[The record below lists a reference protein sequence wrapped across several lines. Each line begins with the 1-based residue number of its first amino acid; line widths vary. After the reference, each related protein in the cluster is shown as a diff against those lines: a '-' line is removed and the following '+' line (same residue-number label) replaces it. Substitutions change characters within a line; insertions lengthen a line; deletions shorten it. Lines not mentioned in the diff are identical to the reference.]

1 MAPKTAENFRALCTG
16 EYLISFY
23 PFKIF
28 YSWITVGQANVFLF
42 FDMHFSVSHLM
53 ILFQEKGESV
63 QEQGSYCTTRAPS
76 FTEFWKA
83 PLQRYTIILLLLWYL
98 RFFFSICKSTHHVV
112 VEHGLVVN
120 APPLVNYACLCCRI
134 QVWWSR
140 LLFLWYSFKVVTY

>member
-53 ILFQEKGESV
+53 ILFSGERGVGPRTGKPLHYKGSFFHRILK
-63 QEQGSYCTTRAPS
+63 GSIAEVYYHSPTFVIS
-76 FTEFWKA
+76 KVL
-83 PLQRYTIILLLLWYL
+83 LQ
-98 RFFFSICKSTHHVV
+98 
-112 VEHGLVVN
+112 
-120 APPLVNYACLCCRI
+120 
-134 QVWWSR
+134 
-140 LLFLWYSFKVVTY
+140 FL